1 MVDYGDFLDFFW
13 VGELKRTYFLPII
26 IMLNGNVIIIRILV
40 SSRSN
45 WMLIIGRLLE
55 MSIGGVANDEVIIG
69 VLERANDHGV
79 HDEQAE
85 KGYDE
90 REQRIEEE
98 KALHEVVAAEL
109 VVANVMVRAELGPY
123 RHVDEKA
130 GCDEHAQYELRV
142 TVDVRRGRAQRETY
156 RAEALQCECHHDAA

>member
-1 MVDYGDFLDFFW
+1 
-13 VGELKRTYFLPII
+13 
-26 IMLNGNVIIIRILV
+26 MLNGNVIIIRILF
-40 SSRSN
+40 SARSN
-45 WMLIIGRLLE
+45 WMLIIGRLME
-55 MSIGGVANDEVIIG
+55 MSIAGVANDEIVIG

-90 REQRIEEE
+90 REQRVEEE
-98 KALHEVVAAEL
+98 KALHEVVATGR
-109 VVANVMVRAELGPY
+109 VVAKALVRAELGPH

-130 GCDEHAQYELRV
+130 GRDEHAQYELRV
-142 TVDVRRGRAQRETY
+142 TVDVRRGRTQREAY